1 MKKAEALPGQLLTL
15 MMGLLSGFFIIIAL
29 EPLNLM
35 QLDGSSF
42 LPDETLNLYC
52 LTLIT
57 LVALTLYLKRAA
69 TVEKLLPPA
78 IAAVGLLSVMAITAQ
93 VKDSALVLLA
103 TILMF
108 IGSGAYLAIQ
118 GEFRSEMRSI
128 ARKEDRLLRIEE
140 KQARLEKFV
149 AAQAT
154 QKGSTAAI
162 NDQQDNKTK
171 LKMIDIEMLD
181 LVEKQRKRAKR
192 AGTSGQYDL
201 N

>member
-1 MKKAEALPGQLLTL
+1 MISHAIMVLFEKHRGRPRTLMTVWGVATIALSWTYGQQAIWAITLVITCAILLFASDRMKRSGASDELLKKAEALPGQLLTL

-57 LVALTLYLKRAA
+57 LVALTLYLRRAA

-118 GEFRSEMRSI
+118 GEFRSGN
-128 ARKEDRLLRIEE
+128 ALHC
-140 KQARLEKFV
+140 
-149 AAQAT
+149 
-154 QKGSTAAI
+154 
-162 NDQQDNKTK
+162 
-171 LKMIDIEMLD
+171 
-181 LVEKQRKRAKR
+181 
-192 AGTSGQYDL
+192 
-201 N
+201 